1 MIILKQKC
9 IRLLNDIH
17 VAIELGIYFQ
27 YFSINIKM
35 SAIVEE
41 GTLPIF
47 TEESPALALCVH
59 AVRNRARAGI
69 LSFE

>member
-1 MIILKQKC
+1 MFK
-9 IRLLNDIH
+9 
-17 VAIELGIYFQ
+17 EL
-27 YFSINIKM
+27 
-35 SAIVEE
+35 VHE
-41 GTLPIF
+41 GTVPVF